1 MTTEDNVIV
10 GTTPP
15 IPLATPSR
23 GGGLVL
29 AGLGVVA
36 FSLSLPMTKIAVR
49 GLDPTVA
56 ALGRAA
62 VAAAF
67 AAMVVALVRPA
78 RPNRHQI
85 ISLLVVVAG
94 VVIGFPLLTAYAL
107 RHTESLHGSVVNGI
121 LPLATAGLAVV
132 RAGERPSGRYWA
144 CSCLGFAAV
153 VGFVISEGGG
163 QLHLADVLLVLAV
176 AAAAA
181 GYAEGALLARDLG
194 GWQVICWALLIG
206 APLTFGITAAAAFRT
221 GLSASPGEW
230 VAFGY
235 TALFSMFL
243 GFFAWYAGLVRAGIA
258 RGGQLQLAQPALSL
272 LWGWPLLG
280 EQLSVAAAF
289 TIAIVLLAV
298 ALGRRTA
305 VSATDHRGRDRT

>member
-1 MTTEDNVIV
+1 MSPSRALYLLVTTEDNVIV

-235 TALFSMFL
+235 TALSRCSSVSSPGTPASFVQASP
-243 GFFAWYAGLVRAGIA
+243 AAGSSNWRNPRSHCCGVGLC
-258 RGGQLQLAQPALSL
+258 
-272 LWGWPLLG
+272 
-280 EQLSVAAAF
+280 SVNSSASPPPSPSPSCSSPSRSAAEPP
-289 TIAIVLLAV
+289 
-298 ALGRRTA
+298 
-305 VSATDHRGRDRT
+305 